1 MKKILLA
8 EDDKSMV
15 GLLKILLK
23 MEGYI
28 AINLNEDEQD
38 VIKLAREERPDLI
51 LMDVHLGDQNGL
63 DLIKDLRSQIGINK
77 TKVIMTS
84 GMDLKD
90 DCEQAGADDFVL
102 KPFMPEELLQKISDL
117 LVK

>member
-15 GLLKILLK
+15 GLLKIILK
-23 MEGYI
+23 MEGYL
-28 AINLNEDEQD
+28 AINIDENEQD
-38 VIKLAREERPDLI
+38 VIKLARNERPDLI

-63 DLIKDLRSQIGINK
+63 DLIKDLRSQAEINQ

-84 GMDLKD
+84 GYDLKEE
-90 DCEQAGADDFVL
+90 CEQAGADDFVL
-102 KPFMPEELLQKISDL
+102 KPFMTEELLQKINHL
-117 LVK
+117 LM